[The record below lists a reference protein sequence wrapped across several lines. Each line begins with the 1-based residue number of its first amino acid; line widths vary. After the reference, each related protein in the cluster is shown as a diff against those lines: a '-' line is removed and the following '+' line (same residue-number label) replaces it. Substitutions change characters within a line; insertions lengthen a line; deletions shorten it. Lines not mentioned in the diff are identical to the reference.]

1 MNRRTWSAR
10 LLVCMCVPAFA
21 LGAFAPAHATVE
33 GPDALIKR
41 VAVWLAAA
49 VAAVALTRILS
60 L

>member
-1 MNRRTWSAR
+1 MHV
-10 LLVCMCVPAFA
+10 LVVGFNPPREA
-21 LGAFAPAHATVE
+21 GQ
-33 GPDALIKR
+33 GGSNSALIKR